1 MPWPPLM
8 GAGCNQHSASV
19 KSTEPIMRLTLG
31 TRVGPYATLAT
42 IGVGGMSEVYRARK
56 TTVTSDVARKVLR
69 GRFTADRARMARFQ
83 RQAEVLALLDHSNL
97 GSIYGFVESAGTQV
111 LVLTLLD
118 GPTLDELTAGA
129 LCQRH
134 KLATRRSRSSLRCLC
149 RPGIVTSAKEEVIT

>member
-8 GAGCNQHSASV
+8 GAGCNQHLASV

-31 TRVGPYATLAT
+31 TRVGPYPTLPS
-42 IGVGGMSEVYRARK
+42 IGVGGVGEVYRDRK

-97 GSIYGFVESAGTQV
+97 GSIYGFVESAGTKV

-134 KLATRRSRSSLRCLC
+134 KLATRRSRSSLGCLC
-149 RPGIVTSAKEEVIT
+149 RPGIVTSAKEEIIT